1 VEDIELSLSSSSY
14 NISKNSLQ
22 QQQQQEATWF
32 TSKWAQ
38 KVTKTEPETTIIQNI
53 TLGYHFVSDIN
64 LQFSPREVK
73 DLTWEDPIVIKKS
86 RDLKESLRRG
96 ILKQLSEEEYE
107 KTMDLQYQR
116 EQKELL
122 REQKNKTK
130 LREMKV
136 GDENMLVD
144 RFDVGKSKKKNSNEV
159 DITGTANHP
168 MSYVTAFEIAQNQAA
183 ERGDV
188 ITAEDFASIVERD
201 PGIVP
206 KLLQNTRT
214 AANNQ
219 KQANAYYATPN
230 DEFSNSTGV
239 VKTKMRNYNQEL
251 LGQSDYSYLNDSDLD
266 DFYDDSSIDENN
278 DSRDEDFAE
287 EIIINVDEE

>member
-1 VEDIELSLSSSSY
+1 M
-14 NISKNSLQ
+14 
-22 QQQQQEATWF
+22 
-32 TSKWAQ
+32 AQ

>member
-1 VEDIELSLSSSSY
+1 M
-14 NISKNSLQ
+14 
-22 QQQQQEATWF
+22 
-32 TSKWAQ
+32 AQ
-38 KVTKTEPETTIIQNI
+38 KVTKNDHETTIIQNI

-73 DLTWEDPIVIKKS
+73 DLTWEDPVIIKKS

-116 EQKELL
+116 EQKELI

-136 GDENMLVD
+136 DGENMLVD
-144 RFDVGKSKKKNSNEV
+144 RFDVGKSKKKGSSEV

-168 MSYVTAFEIAQNQAA
+168 MSYVTAFEIAQNQAM

-201 PGIVP
+201 PNIVP

-230 DEFSNSTGV
+230 DEYGNSSGV
-239 VKTKMRNYNQEL
+239 IKTKMKNYNQEL
-251 LGQSDYSYLNDSDLD
+251 LGKSDYSYLNDDPELD
-266 DFYDDSSIDENN
+266 QMYESSQFDDED
-278 DSRDEDFAE
+278 DVDEDFAE
-287 EIIINVDEE
+287 EIIINVEED